1 VHTLRA
7 ASMLALFS
15 TKAFKRPCRSL
26 KACPSSHTSCKP
38 VNNNY
43 QAGLQ
48 SMSAISI
55 MTEGSIVGMQGRSSA
70 QCALCSAGKYEPCCL
85 HCRMAHTYQQNM
97 HASSEGLHA
106 VKEGACVKAQ
116 AALCLKFI
124 SICQHLQCPIF
135 SGDAYARK
143 HTHNRQDVLSSN

>member
-1 VHTLRA
+1 
-7 ASMLALFS
+7 MLALFS

-55 MTEGSIVGMQGRSSA
+55 MTEGSVVGMQGRSSA
-70 QCALCSAGKYEPCCL
+70 QCALVLLPSLPHGSYLPAE
-85 HCRMAHTYQQNM
+85 
-97 HASSEGLHA
+97 HAC
-106 VKEGACVKAQ
+106 KQ
-116 AALCLKFI
+116 
-124 SICQHLQCPIF
+124 
-135 SGDAYARK
+135 
-143 HTHNRQDVLSSN
+143 